1 MKHTITVDLTA
12 EEMKAIQNYTEIH
25 KIDSSQL
32 MKEAT
37 LEKIEDEADLASYKE
52 AMKAHNI
59 THVPTLL
66 RKLTKC

>member
-12 EEMKAIQNYTEIH
+12 EEMKAIQNYAEIH

-37 LEKIEDEADLASYKE
+37 LEKLK
-52 AMKAHNI
+52 
-59 THVPTLL
+59 
-66 RKLTKC
+66 TKQISQAIKRR